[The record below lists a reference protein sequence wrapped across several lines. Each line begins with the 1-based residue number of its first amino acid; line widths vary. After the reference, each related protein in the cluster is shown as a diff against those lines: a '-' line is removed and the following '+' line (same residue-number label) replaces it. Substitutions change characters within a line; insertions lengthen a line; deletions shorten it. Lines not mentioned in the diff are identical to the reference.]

1 MDVIQTKNL
10 TVVMVL
16 GKMLDIL
23 WKIHIEIQIL
33 HLIFK
38 SSTNLENVCD
48 GSLDCP
54 DQSDE
59 VDCESIVFSPSYLSY
74 VPPFGKFAQIVFKIC
89 LLKEHL
95 FRTGWKSENVCQPH
109 IGINSGFGS
118 SQVSDETSN

>member
-16 GKMLDIL
+16 GKLLDIIR
-23 WKIHIEIQIL
+23 KMYVAVEIQIL

-38 SSTNLENVCD
+38 LSTNLENVCD

-74 VPPFGKFAQIVFKIC
+74 VPPFGKFARIVFKIC

-109 IGINSGFGS
+109 IGINS
-118 SQVSDETSN
+118 

>member
-1 MDVIQTKNL
+1 MLLKMEFTNFLSISMDVIQTKNSI
-10 TVVMVL
+10 VVMVL

-74 VPPFGKFAQIVFKIC
+74 VPPFGKFA
-89 LLKEHL
+89 
-95 FRTGWKSENVCQPH
+95 
-109 IGINSGFGS
+109 
-118 SQVSDETSN
+118 